1 MDNHEARIILEKLF
15 EGVHPETGEVFAE
28 DHVCNDPQVL
38 RALYSAIAALNG
50 QPAAAEAPKAAKQNH
65 ENNKK
70 VWAQEEDAY
79 LRNACQQ
86 EIPLDEICRELHR
99 SAQNV
104 RYRLIYLGLA
114 NRSILGD
121 SRYPETEHAHLGLP
135 WYPEEDEKLT
145 ALYQEGRKPSAMAAA
160 MKRSVKSILCRLE
173 KPGLIESRYEYT
185 APEEDA
191 AAGTR

>member
-1 MDNHEARIILEKLF
+1 M
-15 EGVHPETGEVFAE
+15 
-28 DHVCNDPQVL
+28 
-38 RALYSAIAALNG
+38 
-50 QPAAAEAPKAAKQNH
+50 
-65 ENNKK
+65 
-70 VWAQEEDAY
+70 QEEDAY

-145 ALYQEGRKPSAMAAA
+145 AMYQEGRKPSAMAAA

-185 APEEDA
+185 A
-191 AAGTR
+191 AGTR